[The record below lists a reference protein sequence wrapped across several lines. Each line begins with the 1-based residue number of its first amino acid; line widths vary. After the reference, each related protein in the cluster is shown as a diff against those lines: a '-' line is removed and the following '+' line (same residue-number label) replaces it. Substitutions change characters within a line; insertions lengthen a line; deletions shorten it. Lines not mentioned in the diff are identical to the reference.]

1 MATNTAKAVPYDR
14 PSDINP
20 LLREGGGAQTN
31 GAGAGTQLAEMIPL
45 GARHPAPVMGYRWTD
60 V

>member
-20 LLREGGGAQTN
+20 LLREGGERKRTA
-31 GAGAGTQLAEMIPL
+31 
-45 GARHPAPVMGYRWTD
+45 PAPALNLPK
-60 V
+60 